1 MTDRSKTDAEAL
13 LGAWS
18 EQATGYPLAAERH
31 PFIAAELVRYAA
43 SLDAAGSPPL
53 AAEPVTTYRGTL
65 VRGARP

>member
-1 MTDRSKTDAEAL
+1 M

-18 EQATGYPLAAERH
+18 EQATDYPLAAERC

-43 SLDAAGSPPL
+43 SLAAAGSPPL
-53 AAEPVTTYRGTL
+53 AAEPVASYRGVL